1 MNLSPPCFGIDVPAR
16 GRWHGC
22 FKICAIQN
30 RDGHAKR
37 ERACWHS
44 GNRGWQMGW
53 QSLRRRSRTSGVS
66 TSDRPVGGP
75 SGASTD
81 ASSPRAPADEEAPPR
96 FWATVVSGRGG
107 KARPFRHVC
116 HVRDGGPPGSW
127 SDYNHCE
134 VSVTVANPRAVFGR
148 DAIDMMG
155 SIQSIATSAPGRS
168 PWRKWFNPGISLAP
182 SRDAAATTEAVRLGP
197 ATCLNR
203 GDTQR
208 QSPRASDL
216 DTRYPTNPK
225 IGGTR

>member
-1 MNLSPPCFGIDVPAR
+1 MARQLQDLCHSEPRRPRQSVSAPAGMPETAGG
-16 GRWHGC
+16 GRWG
-22 FKICAIQN
+22 
-30 RDGHAKR
+30 G
-37 ERACWHS
+37 RAFGGGLVRAAYPRQTDWS
-44 GNRGWQMGW
+44 GGQ
-53 QSLRRRSRTSGVS
+53 
-66 TSDRPVGGP
+66 

-81 ASSPRAPADEEAPPR
+81 ASSPRAPADEEAISR
-96 FWATVVSGRGG
+96 CRATVVSGRGR
-107 KARPFRHVC
+107 KATLFRHVC

-155 SIQSIATSAPGRS
+155 SIQSIATTAPGRS
-168 PWRKWFNPGISLAP
+168 ARRKWFHPGISLAP
-182 SRDAAATTEAVRLGP
+182 SRDAAAATAAVRLGP
-197 ATCLNR
+197 AACLNR

-216 DTRYPTNPK
+216 DTRRPTNPK

>member
-1 MNLSPPCFGIDVPAR
+1 MARQLQDLCHSEPRRPRQSVSAPAGMPETAGG
-16 GRWHGC
+16 GRWG
-22 FKICAIQN
+22 
-30 RDGHAKR
+30 G
-37 ERACWHS
+37 RAFGGGLVRAAYPRQTDWS
-44 GNRGWQMGW
+44 GGQ
-53 QSLRRRSRTSGVS
+53 
-66 TSDRPVGGP
+66 

-81 ASSPRAPADEEAPPR
+81 ASSPRAPADEEAISR
-96 FWATVVSGRGG
+96 CRATVVSGRGR

-155 SIQSIATSAPGRS
+155 SIQSIATTAPGRS
-168 PWRKWFNPGISLAP
+168 ARRKWFHPGISLAP
-182 SRDAAATTEAVRLGP
+182 SRDAAAATAAVRLGP
-197 ATCLNR
+197 AACLNR
-203 GDTQR
+203 GDAQR

-216 DTRYPTNPK
+216 DTHRPTNPK

>member
-1 MNLSPPCFGIDVPAR
+1 MSLSPPVLESMCPLGA
-16 GRWHGC
+16 
-22 FKICAIQN
+22 
-30 RDGHAKR
+30 DG
-37 ERACWHS
+37 
-44 GNRGWQMGW
+44 
-53 QSLRRRSRTSGVS
+53 T
-66 TSDRPVGGP
+66 
-75 SGASTD
+75 GASRSVPFRTATATPGVRAPAGMPETAVEAD
-81 ASSPRAPADEEAPPR
+81 GVAEPSPRAPADEEAPPR

-116 HVRDGGPPGSW
+116 HVRDGGPPGTW

-182 SRDAAATTEAVRLGP
+182 SRDAAAATAAVRLGP
-197 ATCLNR
+197 AACLNR
-203 GDTQR
+203 GDAQR

-216 DTRYPTNPK
+216 DTHRPTNPK

>member
-1 MNLSPPCFGIDVPAR
+1 MSLSPPVLESMCPLGADGTGASRSVPFRTATATPGVSAPAGMPETAVEADGVADR
-16 GRWHGC
+16 G
-22 FKICAIQN
+22 AL
-30 RDGHAKR
+30 D
-37 ERACWHS
+37 RA
-44 GNRGWQMGW
+44 
-53 QSLRRRSRTSGVS
+53 RRRMRRRLPGA
-66 TSDRPVGGP
+66 GP
-75 SGASTD
+75 PSLA
-81 ASSPRAPADEEAPPR
+81 AEER
-96 FWATVVSGRGG
+96 

-127 SDYNHCE
+127 SDYNHYE

-168 PWRKWFNPGISLAP
+168 ARRKWFNPGISLAP
-182 SRDAAATTEAVRLGP
+182 SRDAAAATAAVRLGP

-216 DTRYPTNPK
+216 DTRRPTNPK

>member
-1 MNLSPPCFGIDVPAR
+1 MDLCGQAPWAPDRPGPRHVAAALTRKSRRRIMSLSPPVLESMCPLGA
-16 GRWHGC
+16 
-22 FKICAIQN
+22 
-30 RDGHAKR
+30 DG
-37 ERACWHS
+37 
-44 GNRGWQMGW
+44 
-53 QSLRRRSRTSGVS
+53 T
-66 TSDRPVGGP
+66 
-75 SGASTD
+75 GASRSVPFRTATATPGVRAPAGMPETAVEAD
-81 ASSPRAPADEEAPPR
+81 GVAEPSPRAPADEEAPPR

-155 SIQSIATSAPGRS
+155 SIQSIATSAPGHNAR
-168 PWRKWFNPGISLAP
+168 RKWFNPGISLAP

-208 QSPRASDL
+208 QSPRG
-216 DTRYPTNPK
+216 
-225 IGGTR
+225 I